1 MELRHLRNFVAVA
14 EERHFGRAAER
25 LGISQP
31 PLSQQIQS
39 LERELG
45 TQLFHRIPRRLEL
58 TNAGEVLLE
67 EARWILARAEQAIRN
82 VGRAGRDELG
92 KLCVGFTFAASFNAF
107 VPATI
112 RSFQET
118 YPSVSVTLREDDS
131 TALCRAPL
139 DGDGDV
145 AFIRPPSSDP
155 ERIQLDALFD
165 EAMMVAL
172 PTGHPLEKSTAVPLA
187 ALSGQP
193 FILYPAARRH
203 GLRRHHSGL
212 PGGRVRAQ
220 RGAGGPAGVIGDK
233 SGGGGYWRL
242 HCSRLDAADPFPR
255 CDLSS
260 LARKSPACASQPR
273 LSARRD
279 RGAGPQFY
287 RARPCCR
294 AAKAGKL
301 IERKIWQ
308 ARALHSEVMADA
320 VAVGAL
326 T

>member
-1 MELRHLRNFVAVA
+1 MELRHLRYFVAVA

-82 VGRAGRDELG
+82 VERAGRGELG
-92 KLCVGFTFAASFNAF
+92 KLCIGFTFAASFNAF

-118 YPSVSVTLREDDS
+118 YSGVSVTLREADS
-131 TALCRAPL
+131 TALCRAL
-139 DGDGDV
+139 LEGDADA

-165 EAMMVAL
+165 EDMLVAL
-172 PTGHPLEKSTAVPLA
+172 PTGHPLEKSTVVPLA
-187 ALSGQP
+187 ALSDQP
-193 FILYPAARRH
+193 FILYPRRLAATVYDDIIAGCREAGFTPIVVQEAPQVSSTINLVAAGIGVSLVPASMQQIHTQGVTYRPLRGNPLHAPLSLASRRGEIAEPVRRFIALVRAAARQ
-203 GLRRHHSGL
+203 GGIVRRIDRPS
-212 PGGRVRAQ
+212 RRS
-220 RGAGGPAGVIGDK
+220 RG
-233 SGGGGYWRL
+233 
-242 HCSRLDAADPFPR
+242 PR
-255 CDLSS
+255 S
-260 LARKSPACASQPR
+260 
-273 LSARRD
+273 
-279 RGAGPQFY
+279 
-287 RARPCCR
+287 
-294 AAKAGKL
+294 
-301 IERKIWQ
+301 
-308 ARALHSEVMADA
+308 
-320 VAVGAL
+320 
-326 T
+326 

>member
-1 MELRHLRNFVAVA
+1 MELRHLRYFVAVA

-82 VGRAGRDELG
+82 VERAGRGELG
-92 KLCVGFTFAASFNAF
+92 KLCIGFTFAASFNAF

-118 YPSVSVTLREDDS
+118 YSGVSVTLREADS
-131 TALCRAPL
+131 TALCRAL
-139 DGDGDV
+139 LEGDADA

-165 EAMMVAL
+165 EDMLVAL
-172 PTGHPLEKSTAVPLA
+172 PTGHPLEKSTVVPLA
-187 ALSGQP
+187 ALSDQP
-193 FILYPAARRH
+193 FILYPRRLAATVYDDIIAGCREA
-203 GLRRHHSGL
+203 GFTPIVVQEAP
-212 PGGRVRAQ
+212 PGVLD
-220 RGAGGPAGVIGDK
+220 DK
-233 SGGGGYWRL
+233 SGGGGNWGL
-242 HCSRLDAADPFPR
+242 PCPRLDAADPYPR
-255 CDLSS
+255 RDLPSP
-260 LARKSPACASQPR
+260 ARKSPACAAEPG
-273 LSARRD
+273 LSARGDRGAGAPFHRARTGRRPARRD
-279 RGAGPQFY
+279 RSAN
-287 RARPCCR
+287 
-294 AAKAGKL
+294 
-301 IERKIWQ
+301 
-308 ARALHSEVMADA
+308 
-320 VAVGAL
+320 
-326 T
+326 